1 MTSWST
7 PAQALSWTGEE
18 VDQPELDRACAIVE
32 LYAGVTVDQPEN
44 SISAVD
50 RRWLAQTEAYQAVWM
65 RGKPGFLTQRETHTS
80 NAADGVSVQRAAP
93 ADIMLAPL
101 AARCLKNLSWLGT
114 RTVSHAGPPRLKGSF
129 LNEEADAANSW
140 TPLPIA

>member
-1 MTSWST
+1 VTSWST

-18 VDQPELDRACAIVE
+18 LDQVELDRAGAIVE
-32 LYAGVTVDQPEN
+32 LYAGVTLDQPAD

-65 RGKPGFLTQRETHTS
+65 RGKPGFLTQRESHTDTS
-80 NAADGVSVQRAAP
+80 ADGVRVGRAS
-93 ADIMLAPL
+93 DSQIMLAPL

-114 RTVSHAGPPRLKGSF
+114 RTVNHAGPVRPKGSF
-129 LNEEADAANSW
+129 LAEEADAAHSW

>member
-1 MTSWST
+1 MASWST

-32 LYAGVTVDQPEN
+32 LYAGVVVEQTEA

-50 RRWLAQTEAYQAVWM
+50 RRWLAQAESYQAVWM

-80 NAADGVSVQRAAP
+80 SSADGVSVQRQAP
-93 ADIMLAPL
+93 ADAMLAPL
-101 AARCLKNLSWLGT
+101 AARTLKNLSWLGT
-114 RTVSHAGPPRLKGSF
+114 RTVSHAGPPRAKGSF
-129 LNEEADAANSW
+129 LSEEADAAHSW